1 MSDITTE
8 NTGGTEGWREL
19 AKEVRT
25 ALLDYWTH
33 EHERK
38 SELRMLRV
46 VRVLDRIRD
55 LDQREG
61 GR

>member
-1 MSDITTE
+1 MSAE
-8 NTGGTEGWREL
+8 NSEWREL
-19 AKEVRT
+19 ANEVRV

-38 SELRMLRV
+38 SELRLLKV

-55 LDQREG
+55 LNQQEAEQ
-61 GR
+61 